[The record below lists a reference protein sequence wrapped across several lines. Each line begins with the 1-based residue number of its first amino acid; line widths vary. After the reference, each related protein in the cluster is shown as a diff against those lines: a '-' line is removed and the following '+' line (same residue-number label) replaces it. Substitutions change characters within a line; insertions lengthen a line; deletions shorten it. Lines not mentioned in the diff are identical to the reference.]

1 MWPMQ
6 CTIQCVR
13 RHASCIR
20 FYFYCIFFFIGG
32 GAFEFKVQM
41 EIIFI
46 RFNVTGLQEIRS
58 NMLPNGHNAS
68 GVMS

>member
-1 MWPMQ
+1 MHP
-6 CTIQCVR
+6 
-13 RHASCIR
+13 
-20 FYFYCIFFFIGG
+20 FLFLLYFFFIGG

>member
-1 MWPMQ
+1 MANEILYSVYGDMHP
-6 CTIQCVR
+6 
-13 RHASCIR
+13 
-20 FYFYCIFFFIGG
+20 FFLYCIFFFIGG